1 MNSALIIS
9 SDHIPDNGITP
20 PHLLKPRVLYS
31 VLLHC
36 LDSLSPT
43 LFTCYVAIGT
53 PTSKPI
59 GQPEEVA
66 AGEGVQVRGF
76 KEGGRKKFTERGGA
90 D

>member
-1 MNSALIIS
+1 M
-9 SDHIPDNGITP
+9 
-20 PHLLKPRVLYS
+20 
-31 VLLHC
+31 
-36 LDSLSPT
+36 
-43 LFTCYVAIGT
+43 FTCYVAIGT

-66 AGEGVQVRGF
+66 AGEGVHVRGF